1 MSGVHVNNREARAA
15 EEEMVRV
22 SRESF
27 STDEVR
33 VDEGEPGHT
42 EPRMP
47 GGDWFSL

>member
-15 EEEMVRV
+15 GEEMVRV
-22 SRESF
+22 SGESF

-42 EPRMP
+42 EPQMP
-47 GGDWFSL
+47 